1 MVLTA
6 RRPSSE
12 LGGGSAVDA
21 AAAAA
26 VVVELAR
33 SDAMLVVDKV
43 GTALELFDET

>member
-21 AAAAA
+21 AAAV

>member
-21 AAAAA
+21 AAA

-33 SDAMLVVDKV
+33 SDAMLVVDSV